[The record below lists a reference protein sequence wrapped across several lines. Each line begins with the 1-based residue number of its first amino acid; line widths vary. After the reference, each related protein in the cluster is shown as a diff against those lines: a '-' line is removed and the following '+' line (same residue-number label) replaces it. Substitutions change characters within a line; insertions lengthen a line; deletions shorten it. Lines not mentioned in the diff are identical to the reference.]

1 MVITAW
7 VRAWAGR
14 FRYLAAALVL
24 LVFSDSGHVSATTGA
39 TTPTPAHY
47 KVALNLAQP
56 FRGQYSLLHPAS
68 SPRLISG
75 SLAIDLNQ
83 IDYLFGITELYSYD
97 SQGRRTTILVGLYN
111 FHLAAHG
118 RMLATVYNSTD
129 TVTLGSM
136 SVMQNAGGDLVGQ
149 ITLGRQIYAVHWRKN
164 HSL

>member
-1 MVITAW
+1 MGIARW
-7 VRAWAGR
+7 VRARVGR
-14 FRYLAAALVL
+14 FRYSFLVAVL
-24 LVFSDSGHVSATTGA
+24 LVFSGPGPVSATTGA
-39 TTPTPAHY
+39 TTPTPARY

-56 FRGQYSLLHPAS
+56 FRGQYSLQHPAS
-68 SPRLISG
+68 SRRLISG

-97 SQGRRTTILVGLYN
+97 SKGSRTTILVGLYN
-111 FHLAAHG
+111 FHLAAHN

-136 SVMQNAGGDLVGQ
+136 SVTQNANGDLVGQ
-149 ITLGRQIYAVHWRKN
+149 IRLGRQIYAVHWHKN